1 MPLLSKE
8 GVTQSQLD
16 ALTTPCV
23 VSCTKS
29 VKVGGSTNY
38 GVEVLPTGT
47 AKSVRQTVYLP
58 DGRKY
63 TRYYNGSTWI
73 GGSGWKLEGEN
84 LNLECKIVAGTVYIR
99 HGKLP
104 EGGAKSSCC
113 EKNAVHAGAVLAAER
128 LTPRT
133 GANAS
138 SVLPRGSMCI
148 IKVWC

>member
-1 MPLLSKE
+1 M
-8 GVTQSQLD
+8 
-16 ALTTPCV
+16 
-23 VSCTKS
+23 SCTKS
-29 VKVGGSTNY
+29 VKVGDSTNY

-99 HGKLP
+99 HGELP
-104 EGGAKSSCC
+104 EGCKIIMLRKTPFTLAQYWRRKGLHQEQGQTHQACSQ
-113 EKNAVHAGAVLAAER
+113 EAVCAL
-128 LTPRT
+128 
-133 GANAS
+133 
-138 SVLPRGSMCI
+138 
-148 IKVWC
+148 